1 MVFVFYFFPVQLP
14 QVSFGEIR
22 RTIWAIG
29 MVMQWLIALISCWI
43 DKERGWET
51 KANWKKKGTTEQVFQ
66 GAKRKGTH
74 VFSIASRQSQY
85 VQFYIWFSSNKFGN
99 VLWPSAWFIKP
110 AGSIKLLYSKERKY
124 CVSYECNREG
134 GQLGVAAAC
143 TEKSYSIV
151 REMALRPWG
160 SCTSICLS
168 AWATA
173 KSVNS
178 DPSDSRL

>member
-43 DKERGWET
+43 AKERGWET

-151 REMALRPWG
+151 KEMAIRPWG

-168 AWATA
+168 A
-173 KSVNS
+173 
-178 DPSDSRL
+178 